1 MTSIA
6 KESKERRPLP
16 ERRPGASTQPSV
28 LETLSPKQV
37 EVKSQSPSLSVCVSQ
52 QLLKLM
58 NEVTSQDINPRTV
71 NAAVNCANAIH
82 KFITLNLKMRP

>member
-1 MTSIA
+1 MKGIA
-6 KESKERRPLP
+6 RELSKRNLPL
-16 ERRPGASTQPSV
+16 ENASDKNTQPSA

-37 EVKSQSPSLSVCVSQ
+37 DVKSQSPSLSVCVSQ

-58 NEVTSQDINPRTV
+58 NEVTSQEINPRTV

-82 KFITLNLKMRP
+82 KFITLNLKTRP